1 MPGGEKL
8 ADNSEMP
15 GEKVALAAYQLTVTL
30 LGIRPA
36 IWRRFQ
42 VPAFI
47 PLGSLHEVL
56 QIVMGWT
63 NSHLHQFEKDGKHYG
78 VPEDDEFGN
87 LGITDESKFTLDQ
100 LLKRDAD
107 SLVYVY
113 DFGDDWRHDLVL
125 EKILPAETG
134 TVRPVCLAGERHC
147 PPENVGGAPG
157 YAEFLEAIFDPKH
170 KEHDQ
175 YVRWAGARFR
185 PEKFDMKAVSE
196 ALSKMAW
203 PVRPRQ

>member
-1 MPGGEKL
+1 
-8 ADNSEMP
+8 
-15 GEKVALAAYQLTVTL
+15 
-30 LGIRPA
+30 
-36 IWRRFQ
+36 
-42 VPAFI
+42 
-47 PLGSLHEVL
+47 
-56 QIVMGWT
+56 MGWT

-157 YAEFLEAIFDPKH
+157 YAEFLEAIFDPSSMGSSSNRT
-170 KEHDQ
+170 
-175 YVRWAGARFR
+175 YGF
-185 PEKFDMKAVSE
+185 
-196 ALSKMAW
+196 
-203 PVRPRQ
+203 PVIRRAFTHVVMLVLRSI